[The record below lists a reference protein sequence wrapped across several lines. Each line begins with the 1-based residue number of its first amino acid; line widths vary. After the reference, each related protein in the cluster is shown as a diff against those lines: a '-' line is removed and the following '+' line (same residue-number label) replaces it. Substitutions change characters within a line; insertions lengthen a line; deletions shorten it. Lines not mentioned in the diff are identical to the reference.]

1 MPLSPKLHQS
11 GDDRRSAKNEGLT
24 RGQSTLTLVDTLVSS
39 GHCVLGLN
47 VRLVDTL
54 ISSGHCVLGLNM
66 RLVAQ
71 PIIF

>member
-47 VRLVDTL
+47 
-54 ISSGHCVLGLNM
+54 M